1 MYRVCTR
8 FNEGVLGAQGRADS
22 RMKMVEYSSPGLGL
36 IMAETNVICILIVD
50 CE

>member
-1 MYRVCTR
+1 MYTVQRRSIGSPGKGATP
-8 FNEGVLGAQGRADS
+8 VL
-22 RMKMVEYSSPGLGL
+22 KWMVYSSPGLGL